1 MSQKP
6 MIIQEV
12 LKVKAKTFLTP
23 HFIRVT
29 LTGENIFKFANAT
42 VGANN
47 KIFIPPSG
55 LNEVHFPELDL
66 EKRQWI
72 YPPDTIRPFVRTYS
86 HSGFNAT
93 KNEMYIDFVSH
104 GENGPASAWAL
115 YCNPGD
121 VLGVAMK
128 TDKKELY
135 PKANWYLLAGDAT
148 AIPVLSCILES
159 LPATANGKCIIE
171 VHSKEDEQLLK
182 TKANIDF
189 YWLHNPKPEQSS
201 TLAKEVKKVS
211 FPDFPNVSRY
221 SYVAAE
227 FNTVKE
233 IRNYLR
239 KEMNWKREELNA
251 YSYWKAGVSEDNSAQ
266 ERHNENE
273 EAYQKRHT
281 VINTTHKI

>member
-1 MSQKP
+1 MKKFKIGSL
-6 MIIQEV
+6 IALLLGLV
-12 LKVKAKTFLTP
+12 LFTGLIVNADEFTNVGSLYDKA
-23 HFIRVT
+23 VN
-29 LTGENIFKFANAT
+29 ENI
-42 VGANN
+42 
-47 KIFIPPSG
+47 
-55 LNEVHFPELDL
+55 
-66 EKRQWI
+66 
-72 YPPDTIRPFVRTYS
+72 
-86 HSGFNAT
+86 
-93 KNEMYIDFVSH
+93 IDP
-104 GENGPASAWAL
+104 N
-115 YCNPGD
+115 
-121 VLGVAMK
+121 
-128 TDKKELY
+128 LY